1 MNPIVD
7 IGGIRIGLGGL
18 LPELEA
24 EVRERYARFLSTEPP
39 HLALSVRVV
48 EGEHEER
55 DLPLIERLGERA
67 YRILYRDVTAEIDL
81 AAGRGRA
88 TCAHSTYRVD
98 SLLRICTTL
107 LALERDAVL
116 LHSSGVR
123 VGERGQRALVCFGP
137 SGVGKTTVAR
147 SVASENVLCDEMML
161 VRVDAEGRVTAAGTP
176 FHGDL
181 ADCRPGILPVAALVR
196 LRQGDVNAL
205 TRLSDAAAAHVFL
218 NAVLFFS
225 REEELAERL
234 LALALRICHR
244 RTYTLT
250 FRRDIHVPTFVQ
262 GEIALGTD
270 VR

>member
-1 MNPIVD
+1 VNLTVD
-7 IGGIRIGLGGL
+7 IGGIRIGLDGL
-18 LPELEA
+18 PPGLEA
-24 EVRERYARFLSTEPP
+24 AARERYALFLSTETP
-39 HLALSVRVV
+39 HLALSVEVV
-48 EGEHEER
+48 EGDRPEQE
-55 DLPLIERLGERA
+55 LPLIERRGERS
-67 YRILYRDVTAEIDL
+67 YGVQYRDVTAEIDL
-81 AAGRGRA
+81 EAGRGRA
-88 TCAHSTYRVD
+88 TCADSTYRVD

-107 LALERDAVL
+107 LALEQEAVL

-123 VGERGQRALVCFGP
+123 VGARGEQALICFGP

-147 SVASENVLCDEMML
+147 SVASEKVLCDEMML
-161 VRVDAEGRVTAAGTP
+161 VRVDAEDRVTAAGTP

-196 LRQGDVNAL
+196 LRQGDANAL
-205 TRLSDAAAAHVFL
+205 TPLSDAAATHIFL

-225 REEELAERL
+225 RDEALAEKL

-250 FRRDIHVPTFVQ
+250 FQRDTHVPTFVE

-270 VR
+270 VQ